1 MRVPVCTEIVC
12 EMTVINAT
20 WMGIIEVASARMKPV
35 GVCTVENYTQK
46 LISKLYQL

>member
-1 MRVPVCTEIVC
+1 MPVCTEIVC

-20 WMGIIEVASARMKPV
+20 RVGIIEVASARMKPV
-35 GVCTVENYTQK
+35 GVCTDENYAQK